1 MILSILAFVII
12 LGIIISIHEFG
23 HFYFARKAGILCHEF
38 SIGFGPIIYRHQFGE
53 TLFCIRAIP
62 IGGFVSMAD
71 GEMTANLIKVG
82 DEIGLNTENELV
94 SEIILDEKR
103 ECEIRGEVVSFDF
116 YGKNDTPLYVTLNV
130 NNEEKYFEIKRDAFY
145 VFEKNQRLQIEPYE
159 RSFDSK
165 SILQRFLTLFAGP
178 MMNFVLAI
186 VIYIIVAFASGV
198 PNTKSNVIGEVE
210 SNYPAAVAESIELDG
225 EGNSFKIKK
234 GQKITEV
241 NGEPVNSWTDFS
253 KELDKLYDEYGTTV
267 TLTIDG
273 NHYTMET
280 ISYIVSI
287 AVSNIGLEK
296 DEMKYKTSS
305 VTPLTEEVSKNQV
318 YGLKV
323 GKCDA
328 LYKDKNGKLSKED
341 YIVGIK
347 SFNKEFDWLEKD
359 DKDFYKITNWGQLLK
374 IFNELDSKEYRFQ
387 FEFYDYNKE
396 TEKYQLITDDQ
407 VIVPYTKETLSSQ
420 NLPAIKQLVGLTCT
434 NHFDFFGCLGS
445 AFKMFGSDFTLIF
458 RTLKVLLFPS
468 GVRQLGVN
476 NLSSVIGIFA
486 MIQQYIGIGFI
497 ALLAFMAMLSVNIG
511 VMNLLPIPAL
521 DGGRITF
528 LLVEAVTK
536 KKVPK
541 KVEAIINYVFL
552 FLLFGLFIYISIN
565 DVIRFF

>member
-62 IGGFVSMAD
+62 LGGFVSMAD
-71 GEMTANLIKVG
+71 GELTSNLIKVG

-116 YGKNDTPLYVTLNV
+116 YGKNDNPLYVTLNV
-130 NNEEKYFEIKRDAFY
+130 SNEEKYFEVKRDAFY

-165 SILQRFLTLFAGP
+165 SVLQRFLTLFAGP

-186 VIYIIVAFASGV
+186 FIYIIVAFASGV

-210 SNYPAAVAESIELDG
+210 SDYPAAVVEAG
-225 EGNSFKIKK
+225 GQKIKE
-234 GQKITEV
+234 GQKITAV
-241 NGEPVNSWTDFS
+241 NGNPVKTWDDFS
-253 KELDKLYDEYGTTV
+253 KELNKIYDDYGTTV
-267 TLTIDG
+267 TLTIDETD
-273 NHYTMET
+273 YEMET

-287 AVSNIGLEK
+287 AVSNIGLEQE
-296 DEMKYKTSS
+296 EMKYKTSL
-305 VTPLTEEVSKNQV
+305 VTPLQETIDSEDDV
-318 YGLKV
+318 YGIKV

-328 LYKDKNGKLSKED
+328 LYKDKNGKLSTDD
-341 YIVGIK
+341 YIIGIK
-347 SFNKEFDWLEKD
+347 EFGKEYDAADLD
-359 DKDFYKITNWGQLLK
+359 ANGFYKIKGWGDLLK
-374 IFNELDSKEYRFQ
+374 IFKELDSKEHRFQ
-387 FEFYDYNKE
+387 FEFYDYDKDTKTYE
-396 TEKYQLITDDQ
+396 LITDDQ

-420 NLPAIKQLVGLTCT
+420 NLPVVKQLVGLTCT

-468 GVRQLGVN
+468 GVRQLGVK

-497 ALLAFMAMLSVNIG
+497 ALIAFMAMLSVNIG
-511 VMNLLPIPAL
+511 IMNLLPIPAL
-521 DGGRITF
+521 DGGRIVF

-536 KKVPK
+536 KKIPK

-565 DVIRFF
+565 DVMRFF